1 MTQKV
6 KGIGASTGIAI
17 GKAFVLPTWEWDV
30 PEEKMDPSDLA
41 REFERL
47 YDGIRSSKDEIEY
60 IKREIKDMVGTEESS
75 IFDAHLAILEDP
87 VFMNEIQGIIQRQYK
102 AAEVAV
108 KEAIDHFVTMF
119 DLLDDEYMKE
129 RALDIKDV
137 GNRLLKHLLGA
148 PEITLPTDT
157 QPYILVAKELSPS
170 QLVHLNPKNVLG
182 IVMLLGGK
190 TSHSA
195 IMARALGIPLVL
207 GLEGKL
213 EKPIQTG
220 DAVIVDGERGYVFLN
235 PEPNIRLWYEERR
248 RSMLQ
253 EMEELA
259 KINSLPAETS
269 DGHRIHMAANI
280 SSTRELDIA
289 IQNGAESIGLFRT
302 EFLYM
307 DRMYPP
313 SEVEQY
319 SVYREVAE
327 TFRDQPIIIRTLDI
341 GGDKP
346 MDYLQIPEEDNPFL
360 GYRAIRICL
369 NRKDVFITQLRAI
382 LRASAHGQVK
392 VMFPMISSI
401 EEIVESKE
409 VLELAKQ
416 QLREENIA
424 FDEQIQV
431 GIMIEVPAAAA
442 TADLLAEEVDFFS
455 IGTNDLVQ
463 YTLAVDRMNE
473 QIAHM
478 YDPYH
483 PAVLRLIR
491 NAVEGAKKCGISVG
505 VCGEMAGDPRAVPLW
520 IALGIDELSMSS
532 RSIPRVKAAV
542 RRAMLEPA
550 QEVTKQA
557 FRCRNKAELEQV
569 LGIETLP
576 EPASAGAEELPASIT
591 TTL

>member
-6 KGIGASTGIAI
+6 QGIGASAGIAI

-30 PEEKMDPSDLA
+30 PEEKMDPADLA

-47 YDGIRSSKDEIEY
+47 YDGIRSSKHEIEF
-60 IKREIKDMVGTEESS
+60 IKSEIKEMVGSEESS

-87 VFMNEIQGIIQRQYK
+87 IFMNEIQGIIQRQYK

-182 IVMLLGGK
+182 IVMLQGGK

-207 GLEGKL
+207 GLEGKIA
-213 EKPIQTG
+213 KPIQTG
-220 DAVIVDGERGYVFLN
+220 DTVIVDGEYGIVHIAPPQDVITCYEARRDAYVQ
-235 PEPNIRLWYEERR
+235 EADE
-248 RSMLQ
+248 LQ
-253 EMEELA
+253 
-259 KINSLPAETS
+259 KIVSLPAVTL
-269 DGHRIHMAANI
+269 DDFVVQLGANI
-280 SSTRELDIA
+280 SSTRELNIA
-289 IQNGAESIGLFRT
+289 DQNGAEGVGLFRT
-302 EFLYM
+302 EFMYM
-307 DRMYPP
+307 DRSYPP
-313 SEVEQY
+313 SEAEQFTVY
-319 SVYREVAE
+319 LEAAEHCKDNSV
-327 TFRDQPIIIRTLDI
+327 IIRTLDV

-346 MDYLQIPEEDNPFL
+346 MDYLNLPEEDNPFL

-369 NRKDVFITQLRAI
+369 DRQDLFKTQLRAI
-382 LRASAHGQVK
+382 LRASAHGPIM
-392 VMFPMISSI
+392 VMFPMITSVNEVQAAKSI
-401 EEIVESKE
+401 
-409 VLELAKQ
+409 LEKAKAE
-416 QLREENIA
+416 LREEGLPFN
-424 FDEQIQV
+424 EELPV
-431 GIMIEVPAAAA
+431 GIMIEVPAAAMI
-442 TADLLAEEVDFFS
+442 ADQLAKEVDFFS

-478 YDPYH
+478 YDPFH

-491 NAVEGAKKCGISVG
+491 YTVQAAKQAGIMVG
-505 VCGEMAGDPRAVPLW
+505 VCGEMAGDPRAVPIWL
-520 IALGIDELSMSS
+520 ALGVNKLSMSS

-542 RRAMLEPA
+542 RRSTVEQCKRIADSVFESG
-550 QEVTKQA
+550 TK
-557 FRCRNKAELEQV
+557 EEIEMVLEQR
-569 LGIETLP
+569 
-576 EPASAGAEELPASIT
+576 
-591 TTL
+591 

>member
-6 KGIGASTGIAI
+6 QGIGASNGIAI

-30 PEEKMDPSDLA
+30 PEEKMDPTDLA

-47 YDGIRSSKDEIEY
+47 YEGIRSSRDEIEF
-60 IKREIKDMVGTEESS
+60 IKSEIREMVGSEEST

-87 VFMNEIQGIIQRQYK
+87 IFMNEIQGIIQRQYK

-182 IVMLLGGK
+182 IVMLMGGK

-207 GLEGKL
+207 GLEGKIV
-213 EKPIQTG
+213 KPIQTG
-220 DAVIVDGERGYVFLN
+220 DFIIVDGEHGIVHI
-235 PEPNIRLWYEERR
+235 EPAEEILSWYEARR
-248 RSMLQ
+248 DFYAQ
-253 EMEELA
+253 EADELK
-259 KINSLPAETS
+259 KIVSLPAVTN
-269 DGHRIHMAANI
+269 DGYEIHLAANI
-280 SSTRELDIA
+280 SSTRELEIA
-289 IQNGAESIGLFRT
+289 EQNGAEGVGLFRT
-302 EFLYM
+302 EFMYM
-307 DRMYPP
+307 DRSYPP
-313 SEVEQY
+313 SEAEQLT
-319 SVYREVAE
+319 VYRDVAE
-327 TFRDQPIIIRTLDI
+327 HFKDRAVIIRTLDI

-346 MDYLQIPEEDNPFL
+346 MEYLDLPEEDNPFL

-369 NRKDVFITQLRAI
+369 DRRDLFKTQLRAI
-382 LRASAHGQVK
+382 LRASAFGEVS
-392 VMFPMISSI
+392 VMFPMISSV
-401 EEIVESKE
+401 EEVRAAKGILDE
-409 VLELAKQ
+409 AKQ
-416 QLREENIA
+416 ELRSEA
-424 FDEQIQV
+424 LPFDEQLPI
-431 GIMIEVPAAAA
+431 GIMVEVPAAAMI
-442 TADLLAEEVDFFS
+442 ADRLAEEVDFFS

-478 YDPYH
+478 YDPFH
-483 PAVLRLIR
+483 PAVLRLVRHTIE
-491 NAVEGAKKCGISVG
+491 AAKKCNIIVG

-520 IALGIDELSMSS
+520 IALGVNKLSMSS
-532 RSIPRVKAAV
+532 RSIPRVKAAI
-542 RRAMLEPA
+542 RRAS
-550 QEVTKQA
+550 QENSRSVTDKIYRA
-557 FRCRNKAELEQV
+557 GSKAELDA
-569 LGIETLP
+569 LL
-576 EPASAGAEELPASIT
+576 EPQS
-591 TTL
+591 

>member
-6 KGIGASTGIAI
+6 QGIGASAGIAI

-30 PEEKMDPSDLA
+30 PEEKMDPADLA

-47 YDGIRSSKDEIEY
+47 YDGIRSSKHEIEF
-60 IKREIKDMVGTEESS
+60 IKSEIKEMVGSEESC
-75 IFDAHLAILEDP
+75 IFDAHLAILDDP
-87 VFMNEIQGIIQRQYK
+87 IFMNEIQGLIQRQYK

-148 PEITLPTDT
+148 PEITLPTDA

-182 IVMLLGGK
+182 IVMLQGGK

-207 GLEGKL
+207 GLEGKIS
-213 EKPIQTG
+213 KPIQTG
-220 DAVIVDGERGYVFLN
+220 DTVIVDGEYGIVHIAPPLDVISCYEVRRDAYVQ
-235 PEPNIRLWYEERR
+235 EADE
-248 RSMLQ
+248 LQ
-253 EMEELA
+253 
-259 KINSLPAETS
+259 KIVSLPAVTL
-269 DGHRIHMAANI
+269 DDFNVQLGANI
-280 SSTRELDIA
+280 SSTRELNIA
-289 IQNGAESIGLFRT
+289 DQNGAEGVGLFRT
-302 EFLYM
+302 EFIYM
-307 DRMYPP
+307 DRSYPP
-313 SEVEQY
+313 SEAEQFTVY
-319 SVYREVAE
+319 LEAAEHCKEKSV
-327 TFRDQPIIIRTLDI
+327 IIRTLDV

-346 MDYLQIPEEDNPFL
+346 MDYLNLPEEDNPFL

-369 NRKDVFITQLRAI
+369 DRQDLFKTQLRAI
-382 LRASAHGQVK
+382 LRASAHGPIM
-392 VMFPMISSI
+392 VMFPMITSVNEVQAAKSI
-401 EEIVESKE
+401 
-409 VLELAKQ
+409 LEDAKAE
-416 QLREENIA
+416 LREEGLPFN
-424 FDEQIQV
+424 EELPV
-431 GIMIEVPAAAA
+431 GIMIEVPAAAMI
-442 TADLLAEEVDFFS
+442 ADQLAKEVDFFS

-478 YDPYH
+478 YDPFH

-491 NAVEGAKKCGISVG
+491 YTVQAAKQAGIMVG
-505 VCGEMAGDPRAVPLW
+505 VCGEMAGDPRAVPIWL
-520 IALGIDELSMSS
+520 ALGVNKLSMSS

-542 RRAMLEPA
+542 RRSTVEQCKRIA
-550 QEVTKQA
+550 QSVFESGTK
-557 FRCRNKAELEQV
+557 EEIEILLEQQR
-569 LGIETLP
+569 
-576 EPASAGAEELPASIT
+576 S
-591 TTL
+591 

>member
-6 KGIGASTGIAI
+6 QGIGASAGIAI

-30 PEEKMDPSDLA
+30 PEEKMDPADLA

-47 YDGIRSSKDEIEY
+47 YDGIRSSKHEIEF
-60 IKREIKDMVGTEESS
+60 IKSEIKEMVGSEESS

-87 VFMNEIQGIIQRQYK
+87 IFMNEIQGIIQRQYK

-182 IVMLLGGK
+182 IVMLQGGK

-207 GLEGKL
+207 GLEGKIA
-213 EKPIQTG
+213 KPIQTG
-220 DAVIVDGERGYVFLN
+220 DTVIVDGEYGIVHIAPPQDVITCYEARRDAYVQ
-235 PEPNIRLWYEERR
+235 EADE
-248 RSMLQ
+248 LQ
-253 EMEELA
+253 
-259 KINSLPAETS
+259 KIVSLPAVTL
-269 DGHRIHMAANI
+269 DDFIVQLGANI
-280 SSTRELDIA
+280 SSTRELNIA
-289 IQNGAESIGLFRT
+289 DQNGAEGVGLFRT
-302 EFLYM
+302 EFMYM
-307 DRMYPP
+307 DRSYPP
-313 SEVEQY
+313 SEAEQFTVY
-319 SVYREVAE
+319 LEAAEHCKDNSV
-327 TFRDQPIIIRTLDI
+327 IIRTLDV

-346 MDYLQIPEEDNPFL
+346 MDYLNLPEEDNPFL

-369 NRKDVFITQLRAI
+369 DRQDLFKTQLRAI
-382 LRASAHGQVK
+382 LRASAHGPIM
-392 VMFPMISSI
+392 VMFPMITSVNEVQAAKSI
-401 EEIVESKE
+401 
-409 VLELAKQ
+409 LEQAKAE
-416 QLREENIA
+416 LREEGLPFN
-424 FDEQIQV
+424 EELPV
-431 GIMIEVPAAAA
+431 GIMIEVPAAAMI
-442 TADLLAEEVDFFS
+442 ADQLAKEVDFFS

-478 YDPYH
+478 YDPFH

-491 NAVEGAKKCGISVG
+491 YTVQAAKQAGIMVG
-505 VCGEMAGDPRAVPLW
+505 VCGEMAGDPRAVPIWL
-520 IALGIDELSMSS
+520 ALGVNKLSMSS

-542 RRAMLEPA
+542 RRSTVEQCKRIADSVFESG
-550 QEVTKQA
+550 TK
-557 FRCRNKAELEQV
+557 EEIEMVLEQR
-569 LGIETLP
+569 
-576 EPASAGAEELPASIT
+576 
-591 TTL
+591 

>member
-6 KGIGASTGIAI
+6 QGIGASAGIAI

-30 PEEKMDPSDLA
+30 PEEKMDPTDLA

-47 YDGIRSSKDEIEY
+47 YDGIRSSKHEIEF
-60 IKREIKDMVGTEESS
+60 IKSEIKEMVGSEESS

-87 VFMNEIQGIIQRQYK
+87 IFMNEIQGIIQRQYK

-182 IVMLLGGK
+182 IVMLQGGK

-207 GLEGKL
+207 GLEGKVA
-213 EKPIQTG
+213 KPIQTG
-220 DAVIVDGERGYVFLN
+220 DTVIVDGEYGIVHIAPPQDVITCYEARRDAYVQ
-235 PEPNIRLWYEERR
+235 EADE
-248 RSMLQ
+248 LQ
-253 EMEELA
+253 
-259 KINSLPAETS
+259 KIVSLPAVTL
-269 DGHRIHMAANI
+269 DDFVVQLGANI
-280 SSTRELDIA
+280 SSTRELNIA
-289 IQNGAESIGLFRT
+289 DQNGAEGVGLFRT
-302 EFLYM
+302 EFMYM
-307 DRMYPP
+307 DRSYPP
-313 SEVEQY
+313 SEAEQFTVY
-319 SVYREVAE
+319 LEAAEHCKDNSV
-327 TFRDQPIIIRTLDI
+327 IIRTLDV

-346 MDYLQIPEEDNPFL
+346 MDYLNLPEEDNPFL

-369 NRKDVFITQLRAI
+369 DRQDLFKTQLRAI
-382 LRASAHGQVK
+382 LRASAHGPIM
-392 VMFPMISSI
+392 VMFPMITSVNEVQAAKSI
-401 EEIVESKE
+401 
-409 VLELAKQ
+409 LEQAKAE
-416 QLREENIA
+416 LREEGLPFN
-424 FDEQIQV
+424 EELPV
-431 GIMIEVPAAAA
+431 GIMIEVPAAAMI
-442 TADLLAEEVDFFS
+442 ADQLAKEVDFFS

-478 YDPYH
+478 YDPFH

-491 NAVEGAKKCGISVG
+491 YTVQAAKQAGIMVG
-505 VCGEMAGDPRAVPLW
+505 VCGEMAGDPRAVPIWL
-520 IALGIDELSMSS
+520 ALGVNKLSMSS

-542 RRAMLEPA
+542 RRSTVEQCKRIADSVFESG
-550 QEVTKQA
+550 TK
-557 FRCRNKAELEQV
+557 EEIEMVLEQR
-569 LGIETLP
+569 
-576 EPASAGAEELPASIT
+576 
-591 TTL
+591 

>member
-6 KGIGASTGIAI
+6 QGIGASAGIAI

-30 PEEKMDPSDLA
+30 PEEKMDPADLA

-47 YDGIRSSKDEIEY
+47 YDGIRSSKHEIEF
-60 IKREIKDMVGTEESS
+60 IKSEIKEMVGSEESS

-87 VFMNEIQGIIQRQYK
+87 IFMNEIQGIIQRQYK

-182 IVMLLGGK
+182 IVMLQGGK

-207 GLEGKL
+207 GLEGKVA
-213 EKPIQTG
+213 KPIQTG
-220 DAVIVDGERGYVFLN
+220 DTVIVDGEYGIVHIAPPQDVITCYEARRDAYVQ
-235 PEPNIRLWYEERR
+235 EADE
-248 RSMLQ
+248 LQ
-253 EMEELA
+253 
-259 KINSLPAETS
+259 KIVSLPAVTL
-269 DGHRIHMAANI
+269 DDFVVQLGANI
-280 SSTRELDIA
+280 SSTRELNIA
-289 IQNGAESIGLFRT
+289 DQNGAEGVGLFRT
-302 EFLYM
+302 EFMYM
-307 DRMYPP
+307 DRSYPP
-313 SEVEQY
+313 SEAEQFTVY
-319 SVYREVAE
+319 LEAAEHCKDNSV
-327 TFRDQPIIIRTLDI
+327 IIRTLDV

-346 MDYLQIPEEDNPFL
+346 MDYLNLPEEDNPFL

-369 NRKDVFITQLRAI
+369 DRQDLFKTQLRAI
-382 LRASAHGQVK
+382 LRASAHGPIM
-392 VMFPMISSI
+392 VMFPMITSVNEVQAAKSI
-401 EEIVESKE
+401 
-409 VLELAKQ
+409 LEQAKAE
-416 QLREENIA
+416 LREEGLPFN
-424 FDEQIQV
+424 EGLPV
-431 GIMIEVPAAAA
+431 GIMIEVPAAAMI
-442 TADLLAEEVDFFS
+442 ADQLAKEVDFFS

-478 YDPYH
+478 YDPFH

-491 NAVEGAKKCGISVG
+491 YTVQAAKQAGIMVG
-505 VCGEMAGDPRAVPLW
+505 VCGEMAGDPRAVPIWL
-520 IALGIDELSMSS
+520 ALGVNKLSMSS

-542 RRAMLEPA
+542 RRSTVEQCKRIADSVFESG
-550 QEVTKQA
+550 TK
-557 FRCRNKAELEQV
+557 EEIEMVIEQR
-569 LGIETLP
+569 
-576 EPASAGAEELPASIT
+576 
-591 TTL
+591 

>member
-6 KGIGASTGIAI
+6 QGIGASAGIAI

-30 PEEKMDPSDLA
+30 PEEKMDPADLA

-47 YDGIRSSKDEIEY
+47 YDGIRSSKHEIEF
-60 IKREIKDMVGTEESS
+60 IKSEIKEMVGSEESS

-87 VFMNEIQGIIQRQYK
+87 IFMNEIQGIIQRQYK

-182 IVMLLGGK
+182 IVMLQGGK

-207 GLEGKL
+207 GLEGKVA
-213 EKPIQTG
+213 KPIQTG
-220 DAVIVDGERGYVFLN
+220 DTVIVDGEYGIVHIAPLQDVITCYEARRDAYVQ
-235 PEPNIRLWYEERR
+235 EADE
-248 RSMLQ
+248 LQ
-253 EMEELA
+253 
-259 KINSLPAETS
+259 KIVSLPAVTL
-269 DGHRIHMAANI
+269 DDFVVQLGANI
-280 SSTRELDIA
+280 SSTRELNIA
-289 IQNGAESIGLFRT
+289 DQNGAEGVGLFRT
-302 EFLYM
+302 EFMYM
-307 DRMYPP
+307 DRSYPP
-313 SEVEQY
+313 SEAEQFTVY
-319 SVYREVAE
+319 LEAAEHCKDNSV
-327 TFRDQPIIIRTLDI
+327 IIRTLDV

-346 MDYLQIPEEDNPFL
+346 MDYLNLPEEDNPFL

-369 NRKDVFITQLRAI
+369 DRQDLFKTQLRAI
-382 LRASAHGQVK
+382 LRASAHGPIM
-392 VMFPMISSI
+392 VMFPMITSVNEVQAAKSI
-401 EEIVESKE
+401 
-409 VLELAKQ
+409 LEQAKAE
-416 QLREENIA
+416 LREEGLPFN
-424 FDEQIQV
+424 EGLPV
-431 GIMIEVPAAAA
+431 GIMIEVPAAAMI
-442 TADLLAEEVDFFS
+442 ADQLAKEVDFFS

-478 YDPYH
+478 YDPFH

-491 NAVEGAKKCGISVG
+491 YTVQAAKQAGIMVG
-505 VCGEMAGDPRAVPLW
+505 VCGEMAGDPRAVPIWL
-520 IALGIDELSMSS
+520 ALGVNKLSMSS

-542 RRAMLEPA
+542 RRSTVEQCKRIADSVFESG
-550 QEVTKQA
+550 TK
-557 FRCRNKAELEQV
+557 EEIEMVLEQR
-569 LGIETLP
+569 
-576 EPASAGAEELPASIT
+576 
-591 TTL
+591 

>member
-6 KGIGASTGIAI
+6 QGIGASNGIAI
-17 GKAFVLPTWEWDV
+17 GKAFVLPSWEWDV
-30 PEEKMDPSDLA
+30 PEEKMDPTDLA

-47 YDGIRSSKDEIEY
+47 YEGIRSSRDEIEF
-60 IKREIKDMVGTEESS
+60 IKSEIREMVGSEEST

-87 VFMNEIQGIIQRQYK
+87 IFMNEIQGIIQRQYK

-182 IVMLLGGK
+182 IVMLMGGK

-207 GLEGKL
+207 GLEGKIV
-213 EKPIQTG
+213 KPIQTG
-220 DAVIVDGERGYVFLN
+220 DFIIVDGEHGIVHI
-235 PEPNIRLWYEERR
+235 EPAEDILSWYEARR
-248 RSMLQ
+248 DFYAQ
-253 EMEELA
+253 EADELK
-259 KINSLPAETS
+259 KIVSLPAVTN
-269 DGHRIHMAANI
+269 DGYEIHLAANI
-280 SSTRELDIA
+280 SSTRELEIA
-289 IQNGAESIGLFRT
+289 EQNGAEGVGLFRT
-302 EFLYM
+302 EFMYM
-307 DRMYPP
+307 DRSYPP
-313 SEVEQY
+313 SEAEQLT
-319 SVYREVAE
+319 VYRDVAE
-327 TFRDQPIIIRTLDI
+327 HFKDRSVIIRTLDI

-346 MDYLQIPEEDNPFL
+346 MEYLDLPEEDNPFL

-369 NRKDVFITQLRAI
+369 DRRDLFKTQLRAI
-382 LRASAHGQVK
+382 LRASAFGEVS
-392 VMFPMISSI
+392 VMFPMISSV
-401 EEIVESKE
+401 EEVRAAKGILDE
-409 VLELAKQ
+409 AKQ
-416 QLREENIA
+416 ELRSEA
-424 FDEQIQV
+424 LPFDEELPI
-431 GIMIEVPAAAA
+431 GIMVEVPAAAMI
-442 TADLLAEEVDFFS
+442 ADRLAEEVDFFS

-478 YDPYH
+478 YDPFH
-483 PAVLRLIR
+483 PAVLRLVRHTIE
-491 NAVEGAKKCGISVG
+491 AAKKCNIIVG

-520 IALGIDELSMSS
+520 IALGVNKLSMSS
-532 RSIPRVKAAV
+532 RSIPRVKAAI
-542 RRAMLEPA
+542 RRAS
-550 QEVTKQA
+550 QENSRSVTDKIYKA
-557 FRCRNKAELEQV
+557 GSKAELDA
-569 LGIETLP
+569 LL
-576 EPASAGAEELPASIT
+576 EPQS
-591 TTL
+591 

>member
-6 KGIGASTGIAI
+6 QGIGASSGIAI

-30 PEEKMDPSDLA
+30 PEEKMDPTDLA

-47 YDGIRSSKDEIEY
+47 YEGIRSSRDEIEF
-60 IKREIKDMVGTEESS
+60 IKSEIREMVGSEEST

-87 VFMNEIQGIIQRQYK
+87 IFMNEIQGIIQRQYK

-182 IVMLLGGK
+182 IVMLMGGK

-207 GLEGKL
+207 GLEGKIV
-213 EKPIQTG
+213 KPIQTG
-220 DAVIVDGERGYVFLN
+220 DFIIVDGEHGVVYIDP
-235 PEPNIRLWYEERR
+235 PEDILSWYEARR
-248 RSMLQ
+248 DFYAQ
-253 EMEELA
+253 EADELK
-259 KINSLPAETS
+259 KIVSLPAVTN
-269 DGHRIHMAANI
+269 DGYEIHLASNI
-280 SSTRELDIA
+280 SSTRELEIA
-289 IQNGAESIGLFRT
+289 EQNGAEGVGLFRT
-302 EFLYM
+302 EFMYM
-307 DRMYPP
+307 DRSYPP
-313 SEVEQY
+313 SEAEQLT
-319 SVYREVAE
+319 VYRDVAE
-327 TFRDQPIIIRTLDI
+327 YFKDSAVIIRTLDI

-346 MDYLQIPEEDNPFL
+346 MEYLDLPEEDNPFL

-369 NRKDVFITQLRAI
+369 DRRDLFKTQLRAI
-382 LRASAHGQVK
+382 LRASAFGAVSL
-392 VMFPMISSI
+392 MFPMISSV
-401 EEIVESKE
+401 EEVRAAKE
-409 VLELAKQ
+409 ILEEAKQ
-416 QLREENIA
+416 ELRAEA
-424 FDEQIQV
+424 LPFDEQLPI
-431 GIMIEVPAAAA
+431 GIMVEVPAAAMI
-442 TADLLAEEVDFFS
+442 ADQLAEEVDFFS

-478 YDPYH
+478 YDPFH

-491 NAVEGAKKCGISVG
+491 HTIEAAKKRNIAVG

-520 IALGIDELSMSS
+520 VALGINKLSMSS
-532 RSIPRVKAAV
+532 RSIPRVKAAI
-542 RRAMLEPA
+542 RRAS
-550 QEVTKQA
+550 QENSRSVTDKIYKA
-557 FRCRNKAELEQV
+557 GSKAELDA
-569 LGIETLP
+569 LL
-576 EPASAGAEELPASIT
+576 EPQ
-591 TTL
+591 

>member
-6 KGIGASTGIAI
+6 QGIGASAGIAI

-30 PEEKMDPSDLA
+30 PEEKMDPADLA

-47 YDGIRSSKDEIEY
+47 YDGIRSSKHEIEF
-60 IKREIKDMVGTEESS
+60 IKSEIKEMVGSEESC

-87 VFMNEIQGIIQRQYK
+87 IFMNEIQGIIQRQYK

-182 IVMLLGGK
+182 IVMLQGGK

-207 GLEGKL
+207 GLEGKIA
-213 EKPIQTG
+213 KPIQTG
-220 DAVIVDGERGYVFLN
+220 DTVIVDGEYGIVHIAPPQDVISCYEVRRDAYVQ
-235 PEPNIRLWYEERR
+235 EADE
-248 RSMLQ
+248 LQ
-253 EMEELA
+253 
-259 KINSLPAETS
+259 KIVSLPAVTL
-269 DGHRIHMAANI
+269 DDFNVQLGANI
-280 SSTRELDIA
+280 SSTRELNIA
-289 IQNGAESIGLFRT
+289 DQNGAEGVGLFRT
-302 EFLYM
+302 EFMYM
-307 DRMYPP
+307 DRSYPP
-313 SEVEQY
+313 SEAEQFTVY
-319 SVYREVAE
+319 LEAAEHCKEKSV
-327 TFRDQPIIIRTLDI
+327 IIRTLDV

-346 MDYLQIPEEDNPFL
+346 MDYLNLPEEDNPFL

-369 NRKDVFITQLRAI
+369 DRQDLFKTQLRAI
-382 LRASAHGQVK
+382 LRASAHGPIM
-392 VMFPMISSI
+392 VMFPMITSVNEVQAAKSI
-401 EEIVESKE
+401 LEE
-409 VLELAKQ
+409 AKAE
-416 QLREENIA
+416 LREEGLPFN
-424 FDEQIQV
+424 EELPV
-431 GIMIEVPAAAA
+431 GIMIEVPAAAMI
-442 TADLLAEEVDFFS
+442 ADQLAKEVDFFS

-478 YDPYH
+478 YDPFH

-491 NAVEGAKKCGISVG
+491 YTVQAAKQAGIMVG
-505 VCGEMAGDPRAVPLW
+505 VCGEMAGDPRAVPIWL
-520 IALGIDELSMSS
+520 ALGVNKLSMSS

-542 RRAMLEPA
+542 RRSTVEECMRIA
-550 QEVTKQA
+550 QSVFESGTK
-557 FRCRNKAELEQV
+557 EEIEMVLEQQR
-569 LGIETLP
+569 
-576 EPASAGAEELPASIT
+576 
-591 TTL
+591 

>member
-6 KGIGASTGIAI
+6 QGIGASAGIAI

-30 PEEKMDPSDLA
+30 PEEKMDPADLA

-47 YDGIRSSKDEIEY
+47 YDGIRSSKHEIEF
-60 IKREIKDMVGTEESS
+60 IKSEIKEMVGSEESS

-87 VFMNEIQGIIQRQYK
+87 IFMNEIQGIIQRQYK

-182 IVMLLGGK
+182 IVMLQGGK

-207 GLEGKL
+207 GLEGKIA
-213 EKPIQTG
+213 KPIQTG
-220 DAVIVDGERGYVFLN
+220 DTVIVDGEYGIVHIAPPQDVITCYEARRDAYVQ
-235 PEPNIRLWYEERR
+235 EADE
-248 RSMLQ
+248 LQ
-253 EMEELA
+253 
-259 KINSLPAETS
+259 KIVSLPAVTL
-269 DGHRIHMAANI
+269 DDFIVQLGANI
-280 SSTRELDIA
+280 SSTRELNIA
-289 IQNGAESIGLFRT
+289 DQNGAEGVGLFRT
-302 EFLYM
+302 EFMYM
-307 DRMYPP
+307 DRSYPP
-313 SEVEQY
+313 SEAEQFTVY
-319 SVYREVAE
+319 LEAAEHCKDNSV
-327 TFRDQPIIIRTLDI
+327 IIRTLDV

-346 MDYLQIPEEDNPFL
+346 MDYLNLPEEDNPFL

-369 NRKDVFITQLRAI
+369 DRQDLFKTQLRAI
-382 LRASAHGQVK
+382 LRASAHGPIM
-392 VMFPMISSI
+392 VMFPMITSVNEVQAAKSI
-401 EEIVESKE
+401 
-409 VLELAKQ
+409 LEQAKAE
-416 QLREENIA
+416 LREEGLPFN
-424 FDEQIQV
+424 EELPV
-431 GIMIEVPAAAA
+431 GIMIEVPAAAMI
-442 TADLLAEEVDFFS
+442 ADQLAKEVDFFS

-478 YDPYH
+478 YDPFH

-491 NAVEGAKKCGISVG
+491 YTVQAAQQAGIMVG
-505 VCGEMAGDPRAVPLW
+505 VCGEMAGDPRAVPIWL
-520 IALGIDELSMSS
+520 ALGVNKLSMSS

-542 RRAMLEPA
+542 RRSTVEQCKRIADRVFESG
-550 QEVTKQA
+550 TK
-557 FRCRNKAELEQV
+557 EEIEMVLEQR
-569 LGIETLP
+569 
-576 EPASAGAEELPASIT
+576 
-591 TTL
+591 